1 MALSAFLAE
10 PGLLDL
16 SLSFVAEIIAFVLM
30 IVILGRWAYPP
41 LMRAL
46 EARQKQ
52 IAEDFAK
59 AEQARVAAEEHL
71 AAAAKQLEEA
81 RAQAQE
87 VIASAARSGDQLRS
101 ELRQKAEEDARR
113 ISERA
118 KADLEAERQKA
129 LDSVRGEVAGLV
141 IEATGKVLNEV
152 LDADRHRKLIDQ
164 AIAEVAGDGGGDGR
178 GKR

>member
-1 MALSAFLAE
+1 MFLAE

-30 IVILGRWAYPP
+30 IGILGRWAYPP

-52 IAEDFAK
+52 IADDFSK
-59 AEQARVAAEEHL
+59 AEQARNAAEEQL

-87 VIASAARSGDQLRS
+87 VIAGAARSGDQLRA

-113 ISERA
+113 VTEQA
-118 KADLEAERQKA
+118 VADIEAERQKA

-141 IEATGKVLNEV
+141 IEATGKVLGEI
-152 LDADRHRKLIDQ
+152 LDADRHRKLVDQ
-164 AIAEVAGDGGGDGR
+164 AIAEVARSGGDGR
-178 GKR
+178 SKG